1 MQQHLKIWYIIIA
14 VATSWFGCNAKA
26 DKDIEVQVENKRAIP
41 LIVSPADSSKSY
53 GMDAQGMIF
62 LYPSVI

>member
-1 MQQHLKIWYIIIA
+1 MQQYLKIGYIIIA
-14 VATSWFGCNAKA
+14 ATTSWLGCNAKA
-26 DKDIEVQVENKRAIP
+26 DKDVGVPVESNKALP
-41 LIVSPADSSKSY
+41 VIVSPVDSSKFY

>member
-1 MQQHLKIWYIIIA
+1 MQQYLRIGYIIIA
-14 VATSWFGCNAKA
+14 AATSWFGCNAKA
-26 DKDIEVQVENKRAIP
+26 DRGIEVQVESDQAVPVIT
-41 LIVSPADSSKSY
+41 SPVDSSKSY